1 MRKLFYIL
9 VVLIAFIGQS
19 CEQPIESNRSQSS
32 PKTNITSE
40 TSEQESQDKVSAES
54 VRLNTDAV
62 IQTANDYEKRE
73 VAENMQVDT
82 KREGFLTMDI
92 LLYAIIGLFIITILL
107 FIFLFSQLKRL
118 NNRIRYLKCDVKD
131 SINSIDIRTQGNGDK
146 SLNDFAQRLSNI
158 EYKMKNLMKEQIM
171 PSAPTMPIQQ
181 VVQPPSNIAPPAPKV
196 MKVLYCDPVNQDG
209 IFDKGDE
216 NYRDTYS
223 LFKIEY
229 EQGNTFGT
237 VSFLDTY
244 PTAVRLGIAHKERI
258 LKSICEITEENLNPT
273 TIITT
278 QVGRVE
284 RTDNG
289 LWKVVEKMKLTI
301 R

>member
-92 LLYAIIGLFIITILL
+92 LLYAII
-107 FIFLFSQLKRL
+107 
-118 NNRIRYLKCDVKD
+118 
-131 SINSIDIRTQGNGDK
+131 
-146 SLNDFAQRLSNI
+146 
-158 EYKMKNLMKEQIM
+158 
-171 PSAPTMPIQQ
+171 
-181 VVQPPSNIAPPAPKV
+181 
-196 MKVLYCDPVNQDG
+196 
-209 IFDKGDE
+209 
-216 NYRDTYS
+216 
-223 LFKIEY
+223 
-229 EQGNTFGT
+229 
-237 VSFLDTY
+237 
-244 PTAVRLGIAHKERI
+244 
-258 LKSICEITEENLNPT
+258 
-273 TIITT
+273 
-278 QVGRVE
+278 
-284 RTDNG
+284 
-289 LWKVVEKMKLTI
+289 
-301 R
+301 

>member
-19 CEQPIESNRSQSS
+19 CGQPIESNRSQSS
-32 PKTNITSE
+32 PKTNIASA
-40 TSEQESQDKVSAES
+40 TSEQESQDKVTAES
-54 VRLNTDAV
+54 VKSNTDTVVKA
-62 IQTANDYEKRE
+62 INDYEKRG
-73 VAENMQVDT
+73 VAEDMKFDT
-82 KREGFLTMDI
+82 QKEGFVTINI

-107 FIFLFSQLKRL
+107 FLFLFSQQKKL
-118 NNRIRYLKCDVKD
+118 NKRIRNLKSEVKD
-131 SINSIDIRTQGNGDK
+131 YINNIHSRSQGNGAK
-146 SLNDFAQRLSNI
+146 SLNDFAQRLSNM
-158 EYKMKNLMKEQIM
+158 EYKMKNFMKEQIM

-181 VVQPPSNIAPPAPKV
+181 VVQPSSNVAPPAPKV

-237 VSFLDTY
+237 VSFLDER

-273 TIITT
+273 TITTT
-278 QVGRVE
+278 QAGRVE